1 MKYLLSGV
9 AIVAALAFAA
19 PVWAQRQGPG
29 ADAPTGTGPAVN
41 PPGGP
46 GPSSPLYNLPAG
58 SPGIPGTPQSRYP
71 GSPAGA
77 VSGAVPGVPI
87 PGVSGPG
94 ATTSAEPPAHR
105 HARASTH
112 HHGLA
117 AHPPSQMAGNTA
129 NQLNQEELARV
140 SGGNFAMPPAPPGP
154 EPSASNPEVGPGRAA
169 RRARQ

>member
-1 MKYLLSGV
+1 MKHLLRGV

-19 PVWAQRQGPG
+19 PVWAQRTGPGPG
-29 ADAPTGTGPAVN
+29 ATTGTGPAVN

-46 GPSSPLYNLPAG
+46 GPSSPLYNLPQG
-58 SPGIPGTPQSRYP
+58 SPGIPGTPQSGYP
-71 GSPAGA
+71 GSPPAA
-77 VSGAVPGVPI
+77 VTGVVPGVP
-87 PGVSGPG
+87 GPG

-105 HARASTH
+105 HARASH
-112 HHGLA
+112 KVGMQHA
-117 AHPPSQMAGNTA
+117 PPSSFSGSTA

-140 SGGNFAMPPAPPGP
+140 AAGNFSMPPAPPGP